1 MLFFLLLFVVI
12 LNSALAAQLSPLPPK
27 TNTDFS
33 EEAFFKSLSK
43 DKNFQ
48 KLNEEEKYNLISH
61 ALILID
67 ARKQEEKSRKAESE
81 RLRQQKIKQEK
92 ERRFQLERKIIREYL
107 LKKVKTPIMN
117 DFITMRY

>member
-12 LNSALAAQLSPLPPK
+12 LNSALAAQVTSLPLK
-27 TNTDFS
+27 TNAEFS

-81 RLRQQKIKQEK
+81 RLRQQKIQQEK
-92 ERRFQLERKIIREYL
+92 ERRFQLERKIIKEYL

-117 DFITMRY
+117 DFITLRY

>member
-67 ARKQEEKSRKAESE
+67 ARKQEEKLRKAESE

>member
-12 LNSALAAQLSPLPPK
+12 LNSALAAQLSPLLPK

>member
-12 LNSALAAQLSPLPPK
+12 SNSALAAQVSPLPPK
-27 TNTDFS
+27 ANTEFS

-67 ARKQEEKSRKAESE
+67 ARKQEEKSRKAETE
-81 RLRQQKIKQEK
+81 RLRQQKIQKEK
-92 ERRFQLERKIIREYL
+92 ERRFQLERKIIKEYL
-107 LKKVKTPIMN
+107 LIYCLP
-117 DFITMRY
+117 Y

>member
-67 ARKQEEKSRKAESE
+67 ARKQEEKLRKAESE

-92 ERRFQLERKIIREYL
+92 ERRFQLERKIIREHL

>member
-67 ARKQEEKSRKAESE
+67 ARKQEEKLRKAESE

-92 ERRFQLERKIIREYL
+92 ERRFQLERKIIKEYL